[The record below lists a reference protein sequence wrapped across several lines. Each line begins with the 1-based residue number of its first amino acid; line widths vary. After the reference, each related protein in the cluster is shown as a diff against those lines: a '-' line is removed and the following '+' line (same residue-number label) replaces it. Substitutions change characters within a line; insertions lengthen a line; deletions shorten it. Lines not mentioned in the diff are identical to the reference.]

1 MFHEFSKVLGP
12 SDRSRIVKKCQELVT
27 EVAKKYQDINF
38 GTLLVQIRIVG
49 QGPEP
54 MLHIVLKE
62 RRGDCKLLKLHFYQH
77 KL

>member
-49 QGPEP
+49 QGPQAQ
-54 MLHIVLKE
+54 LASS
-62 RRGDCKLLKLHFYQH
+62 DCDYHKFMTKYYFFYD
-77 KL
+77 